1 MSTKKIAVVLSGCG
15 FLDGSEITEAISTL
29 IALSE
34 LGTEVTCFAPDA
46 SFPVAHYVASA
57 GATSSSSAT
66 QSSLERATPAPGSS
80 SSALSP
86 STRNA
91 LEESGRIARQHVSPL
106 SALREKDFDAIVFP
120 GGFGA
125 AKNLSDW
132 ASTGARANVLAD
144 VRRAITEFHKSSK
157 PIGAIC
163 IAPTLVARVLG
174 GEHPEVTIG
183 NDTATAAEIEK
194 TGAKHTKCA
203 VDDYVSDRDH
213 KILTTP
219 AYMYGDAKPHEVFT
233 GIRRMLA
240 ELVEMA

>member
-1 MSTKKIAVVLSGCG
+1 MSSAKKIAVVLSGCG

-29 IALSE
+29 ISLSE
-34 LGTEVTCFAPDA
+34 LGAEAHCFAPDQD
-46 SFPVAHYVASA
+46 FPEAEYVEGHGSKS
-57 GATSSSSAT
+57 ATSS
-66 QSSLERATPAPGSS
+66 
-80 SSALSP
+80 
-86 STRNA
+86 RNA
-91 LEESGRIARQHVSPL
+91 LEESARIARRHVKPL
-106 SALREKDFDAIVFP
+106 SELREKDFDGVVFP

-125 AKNLSDW
+125 AKNLSSW
-132 ASTGARANVLAD
+132 ATQGAKTAVLPD
-144 VRRAITEFHKSSK
+144 VKRVITEFHRSSK

-174 GEHPEVTIG
+174 AEHPEVTIG
-183 NDTATAAEIEK
+183 EDAATSAEIEK

-219 AYMYGDAKPHEVFT
+219 AYMYDEAKPHEVFT
-233 GIRRMLA
+233 GIRRMLG